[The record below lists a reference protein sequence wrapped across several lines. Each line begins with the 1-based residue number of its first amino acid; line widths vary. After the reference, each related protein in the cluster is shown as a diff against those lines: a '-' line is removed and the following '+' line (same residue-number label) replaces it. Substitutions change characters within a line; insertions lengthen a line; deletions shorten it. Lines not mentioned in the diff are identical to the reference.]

1 MRFPELLI
9 EALKKSEI
17 PLRFEPGA
25 EESVAK
31 QVTDLVRLWLEI
43 HEPKDTSTAFSSGQK
58 KLIDRLLAELEGA
71 IELPG
76 EQI

>member
-25 EESVAK
+25 EESVAR
-31 QVTDLVRLWLEI
+31 QVTDLIRLWLEL
-43 HEPKDTSTAFSSGQK
+43 HEPREPNAAFSAGQK
-58 KLIDRLLAELEGA
+58 ALLDRLLAELEGSVD
-71 IELPG
+71 LP
-76 EQI
+76 

>member
-1 MRFPELLI
+1 MRFPDLLI

-31 QVTDLVRLWLEI
+31 QVTDLVRVWLEA
-43 HEPKDTSTAFSSGQK
+43 HEPDDLSTPILKGQK
-58 KLIDRLLAELEGA
+58 ALIDRLLAELEGA
-71 IELPG
+71 VELP
-76 EQI
+76 Q

>member
-9 EALKKSEI
+9 EELKKSEI

-31 QVTDLVRLWLEI
+31 QVTDLVRLWLQA
-43 HEPKDTSTAFSSGQK
+43 HEPKDTSTAYYNGQK
-58 KLIDRLLAELEGA
+58 VLLDTLLAELEGA
-71 IELPG
+71 LELP
-76 EQI
+76 E

>member
-31 QVTDLVRLWLEI
+31 QVTDLVRSWLEL
-43 HEPKDTSTAFSSGQK
+43 HEPREPSAASSVGQK
-58 KLIDRLLAELEGA
+58 ALLDRLLAELEGA
-71 IELPG
+71 VDLP
-76 EQI
+76 

>member
-31 QVTDLVRLWLEI
+31 QVTDLVRLWLEA
-43 HEPKDTSTAFSSGQK
+43 HEPKDASSAFYSGQQ

-71 IELPG
+71 VELPV
-76 EQI
+76 EQS

>member
-25 EESVAK
+25 EESAAK
-31 QVTDLVRLWLEI
+31 QVTELLRIWLEA
-43 HEPKDTSTAFSSGQK
+43 HEPNDAGTQFGKGQLE
-58 KLIDRLLAELEGA
+58 LINRLLAELDGSA
-71 IELPG
+71 DLP
-76 EQI
+76 Q

>member
-1 MRFPELLI
+1 MRFPELLV

-31 QVTDLVRLWLEI
+31 QVTDLVRLWLEA
-43 HEPKDTSTAFSSGQK
+43 HQPRDTSAAFSAGQK
-58 KLIDRLLAELEGA
+58 ALLDRLLAELEGA
-71 IELPG
+71 FDLP
-76 EQI
+76 

>member
-25 EESVAK
+25 EEAVAK
-31 QVTDLVRLWLEI
+31 QVTDLVRLWLAA
-43 HEPKDTSTAFSSGQK
+43 HQPKDSSTAFYNGQK
-58 KLIDRLLAELEGA
+58 TLLDRLLAELDGA
-71 IELPG
+71 VEIP
-76 EQI
+76 Q

>member
-1 MRFPELLI
+1 MLFPELLI

-31 QVTDLVRLWLEI
+31 QVTDLVRVWLEA
-43 HEPKDTSTAFSSGQK
+43 HEPKDASQRV
-58 KLIDRLLAELEGA
+58 LLQRLLAELEGA
-71 IELPG
+71 IELP
-76 EQI
+76 Q

>member
-1 MRFPELLI
+1 MLFPELLI

-31 QVTDLVRLWLEI
+31 QVTDLVRIWLEA
-43 HEPKDTSTAFSSGQK
+43 HEPKDASQK
-58 KLIDRLLAELEGA
+58 VLLQRLLAELDGQ
-71 IELPG
+71 IELP
-76 EQI
+76 Q

>member
-31 QVTDLVRLWLEI
+31 QVTDLIRLWLEL
-43 HEPKDTSTAFSSGQK
+43 HEPREGNGAFSTGQK
-58 KLIDRLLAELEGA
+58 ALLDRLLAELDGA
-71 IELPG
+71 VDLP
-76 EQI
+76 

>member
-1 MRFPELLI
+1 MRFPDLLI

-31 QVTDLVRLWLEI
+31 QVTDLVRLWLEA
-43 HEPKDTSTAFSSGQK
+43 HEPADPNTAFLKGQK
-58 KLIDRLLAELEGA
+58 ALVDRLLAELEGVV
-71 IELPG
+71 ELP
-76 EQI
+76 Q

>member
-25 EESVAK
+25 EESAAA
-31 QVTDLVRLWLEI
+31 QVTSLVRLWLEA
-43 HEPKDTSTAFSSGQK
+43 HQPKDFTGAFEKGQK
-58 KLIDRLLAELEGA
+58 ALLDRLLAELEGA
-71 IELPG
+71 VDLL
-76 EQI
+76 

>member
-1 MRFPELLI
+1 MRFPDLLI

-31 QVTDLVRLWLEI
+31 QVTDLVRLWLEA
-43 HEPKDTSTAFSSGQK
+43 HEPADPGTAFLKGQK
-58 KLIDRLLAELEGA
+58 ALVDRLLAELEGA
-71 IELPG
+71 VELP
-76 EQI
+76 Q

>member
-1 MRFPELLI
+1 MRFPDLLV

-31 QVTDLVRLWLEI
+31 QVTDLVRLWLEA
-43 HEPKDTSTAFSSGQK
+43 HEPADPNTAFLQGQK
-58 KLIDRLLAELEGA
+58 ALVDRLLAELAGA
-71 IELPG
+71 VELP
-76 EQI
+76 Q